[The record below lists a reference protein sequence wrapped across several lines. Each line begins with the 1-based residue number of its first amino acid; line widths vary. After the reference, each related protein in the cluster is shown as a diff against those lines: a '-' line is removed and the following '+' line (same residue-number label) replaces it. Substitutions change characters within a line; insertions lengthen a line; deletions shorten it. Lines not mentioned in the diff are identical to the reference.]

1 MVASIAKKG
10 RFMTTENQL
19 APLEI
24 PAGTLPGVANALRH
38 WHEHRPRMYT
48 QLYAQGNL
56 LEMATAAYEATV
68 DDTDALRAELVQTQ
82 QYDEP
87 TAFTLAQQ
95 IVRERY
101 IYLPTEEDVPELMQT
116 DSGIYIFQPEQ
127 GD

>member
-1 MVASIAKKG
+1 
-10 RFMTTENQL
+10 MTTENQL

-68 DDTDALRAELVQTQ
+68 DDTDVLRAELVQTQ

-116 DSGIYIFQPEQ
+116 ESGIYIFQPEQ